1 MKCYDELEP
10 ERKDID
16 GANIGQITGF
26 LRHVYKTYPP
36 KNEEHKL
43 DPNLGELDTKS
54 EKKLI
59 LSAISHYHPDKQDQQ
74 KYGLKW
80 VLLCEEI
87 TKVLNNRY
95 ASHKGL
101 D

>member
-1 MKCYDELEP
+1 MKCYKELEQ
-10 ERKDID
+10 ERKDIN
-16 GANIGQITGF
+16 GADIGPVTGF

-43 DPNLGELDTKS
+43 DANLGDLDTKS
-54 EKKLI
+54 TKKLI
-59 LSAISHYHPDKQDQQ
+59 LSAIAHYHPDKQDQE

-80 VLLCEEI
+80 VVLCEEI

-95 ASHKGL
+95 GSYKCP